1 MSSARIF
8 LSHPE
13 TARTW
18 WYGKDALASLQ
29 ELGEVV
35 LNRTD
40 DTLSGINLAKAAA
53 GCRVMILDRA
63 TAVSSGVMEALPD
76 LVAIVRSGVETRHV
90 DVAAASKR
98 GILVTR
104 SNPGYIASTAELILA
119 HMLNCARDIPDYVM
133 AYRSG
138 GVRSPSHGLE
148 MAGSTAGLIGYGRIA
163 RHLGRV
169 LDVMG
174 VSVLAYDP
182 YTEVEPPARSVSLQE
197 LLEVSDFVV
206 PILAATGE
214 SANLLDE
221 KALGSMK
228 KGAFLIN
235 ASRGDIVDERAL
247 VAALDEGRIR
257 GAGLDVG
264 WGPDQTP
271 SPALA
276 THACVNATPH
286 IGNLTTQAAARH
298 PADTV
303 AQTAQILAGR
313 IPFGALNPDHAHRLR
328 ATTTR

>member
-1 MSSARIF
+1 MSRARIF

-18 WYGKDALASLQ
+18 WYGHEALEGLRR
-29 ELGEVV
+29 LGEVV

-40 DTLSGINLAKAAA
+40 GPLAGSDLAEAAA

-63 TAVSSGVMEALPD
+63 TAVDGGVMGALPD

-90 DVAAASKR
+90 DVAAASAR

-119 HMLNCARDIPDYVM
+119 HMLNCARDIPDYVNG
-133 AYRSG
+133 YRKG
-138 GVRSPSHGLE
+138 QVRSPSHGLE
-148 MAGSTAGLIGYGRIA
+148 MAGSVAGLIGYGRIA
-163 RHLGRV
+163 RHLAHV
-169 LDVMG
+169 LDAMG
-174 VSVLAYDP
+174 VSVLAHDP
-182 YTEVEPPARSVSLQE
+182 YAEIEPPAHRASLPE

-214 SANLLDE
+214 TANLLDE

-247 VAALDEGRIR
+247 AAALDDGRIK

-264 WGPDQTP
+264 WGADQTP
-271 SPALA
+271 SAALA
-276 THACVNATPH
+276 AHPRVNATPH

-303 AQTAQILAGR
+303 AQTGEILAGR
-313 IPFGALNPDHAHRLR
+313 IPFGALNPDEAHRLR
-328 ATTTR
+328 AIALR